1 MLVADGLGAFIFF
14 HETSL
19 QTLYLRDRLFF
30 CSIGVGFY
38 DEIRISKRFKKIYK
52 LFILISRLY
61 TLTSNYIVI
70 TMKISVFM

>member
-1 MLVADGLGAFIFF
+1 MLIADDLEAFIFF

-19 QTLYLRDRLFF
+19 QTLYLRDRLIF
-30 CSIGVGFY
+30 CSIRRGLD
-38 DEIRISKRFKKIYK
+38 DEICTCMRSRKIYK

>member
-1 MLVADGLGAFIFF
+1 MLVADDLEAFIFF

-19 QTLYLRDRLFF
+19 QTLYLRDRLIF
-30 CSIGVGFY
+30 CSIRIGLD
-38 DEIRISKRFKKIYK
+38 DEICICMRCRKIYK

-61 TLTSNYIVI
+61 TLTSNYNVI